1 MGAGAAGKVDFPS
14 HMKLFHASWLG
25 DPTGAGYTNIS
36 TVMNAL
42 ITGNT
47 PYDGESAFD
56 PDTYFS
62 DVNTDRATWGN
73 RVGATSLN
81 NATVWE
87 NAVDTAAGKAH
98 STSVVPKTNIFDVDM
113 TADAV
118 SDTIAAFEGVGD
130 NAAVQ
135 ALITEFENRNTKRQ
149 QRAIARFTA
158 GMADVNAVMS
168 SAFTIGLAIL
178 EADATDQ
185 VNEFEAKVSQEL
197 FSDLVKAGVQAQL
210 GAALSRVE
218 IRHTLLSQGTQL
230 VNQGKYQAISMFA
243 DYVRG
248 FAEISRVRTV
258 AKVEQTERDIELD
271 TAEALWDIS
280 VFQHG
285 GNFLSSISGAPM
297 VPKGLTKTQ
306 SAIGGALSGAS
317 VGAAAGSVIP
327 GLGNIVGAGV
337 GALIGGIGGAL

>member
-1 MGAGAAGKVDFPS
+1 MCAGGGAAGKVDFPS
-14 HMKLFHASWLG
+14 HMKLFHAAWLG
-25 DPTGAGYTNIS
+25 DPTSSGYTNIS
-36 TVMNAL
+36 TIMNAL
-42 ITGNT
+42 IVGNT

-62 DVNTDRATWGN
+62 DVNTDRATWGS
-73 RVGATSLN
+73 RVGTASLN

-87 NAVDTAAGKAH
+87 NAIDTAAGKAH

-113 TADAV
+113 TTDAV

-135 ALITEFENRNTKRQ
+135 ALVTEFENRNTKRQ

-178 EADATDQ
+178 EADAIDQ

-197 FSDLVKAGVQAQL
+197 FSDIVKAGVQAQL
-210 GAALSRVE
+210 GAALNRVE
-218 IRHTLLSQGTQL
+218 TRHTLLSQGAQL
-230 VNQGKYQAISMFA
+230 VNQGKYQAVSMFA
-243 DYVRG
+243 DYVKG
-248 FAEISRVRTV
+248 FTEISRIRTV
-258 AKVEQTERDIELD
+258 AKVEQTERDLD
-271 TAEALWDIS
+271 IDEKDALWDIS

-285 GNFLSSISGAPM
+285 GNFLSSISGAPLI
-297 VPKGLTKTQ
+297 PKGLSRGQ
-306 SAIGGALSGAS
+306 SVLGGALGGAS
-317 VGAAAGSVIP
+317 VGSAFGPI
-327 GLGNIVGAGV
+327 GAGI
-337 GALIGGIGGAL
+337 GGLIGGLGGLL